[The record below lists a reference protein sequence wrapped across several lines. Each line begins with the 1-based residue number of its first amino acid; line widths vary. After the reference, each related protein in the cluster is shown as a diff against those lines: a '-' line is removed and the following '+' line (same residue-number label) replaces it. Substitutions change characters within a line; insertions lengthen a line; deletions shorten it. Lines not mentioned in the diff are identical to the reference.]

1 MKSIQAQPRKSLAL
15 LMAMAVIFPTV
26 GDAATKLSNPKTFKN
41 GNVQGFNVTSRGW
54 SDLNFVGQGWTHNSQ
69 FGQVKLRKRQ
79 TLSIKVI
86 SSDQSLHP
94 GLTLWYRPGTASG
107 NLKKGLA
114 YVPTHNYPQTADW
127 DQKNARDEETQKRV
141 GNIIMKYMA
150 NGYDA
155 DGNDPN
161 IDVQQQVGN
170 PKVVS
175 VKDGIPGTVEL
186 RFQASK
192 AGIYQFAVGGINPYP
207 VVLANKKFP
216 VTVQVSIS
224 K

>member
-1 MKSIQAQPRKSLAL
+1 MEFFHGGPRKSLAL
-15 LMAMAVIFPTV
+15 LMGIALILPST
-26 GDAATKLSNPKTFKN
+26 GGAATKLANPKTFKS
-41 GNVQGFNVTSRGW
+41 GNTIGFNVTSRGW

-86 SSDQSLHP
+86 SADQSLHP
-94 GLTLWYRPGTASG
+94 GLTVWYRPATASG
-107 NLKKGLA
+107 NNKKGLA
-114 YVPTHNYPQTADW
+114 YVPTHNFPQTADW

-161 IDVQQQVGN
+161 INVQEQVQN

-175 VKDGIPGTVEL
+175 LFDGVPGTVEL
-186 RFQASK
+186 KFKASK
-192 AGIYQFAVGGINPYP
+192 AGVYQFAVGGINPYP
-207 VVLANKKFP
+207 VVLPNKKYP
-216 VTVQVSIS
+216 VTVQVNIS